1 MPTDTGFPPPP
12 PPPPGDESADA
23 AGDEGAAAGRRQPPG
38 WVWPV
43 IALIAIL
50 VVAGIAVAAT
60 LLSRGSDE
68 PAATTPPSSGAT
80 ERPDEGDQ
88 ETGGEPAVIVIPD
101 CAALNPAA
109 QKIADE
115 TTAASPDIE
124 WRAGDVGLDGF
135 SDVFGPAAQA
145 ALAAS
150 DKARGCSYPFH
161 LEAGLRLYAAELGGA
176 PREAFLE
183 ALRADGDFAES
194 SDGPAQLFVWRKTME
209 GGHWE
214 AAYTVHLFV
223 GDVWVAMYGPSEPQ
237 EFAPSTIEAILA
249 ANPQLG

>member
-12 PPPPGDESADA
+12 PPPADESADA
-23 AGDEGAAAGRRQPPG
+23 AGDKGAAAGRRQPPG
-38 WVWPV
+38 WVWLV

-60 LLSRGSDE
+60 LLSRGSDD
-68 PAATTPPSSGAT
+68 PAATAPPSSGTT
-80 ERPDEGDQ
+80 EQPDDEGDE

-176 PREAFLE
+176 PREALLE

-194 SDGPAQLFVWRKTME
+194 SEGPAQLFVWREAME

-214 AAYTVHLFV
+214 AAYTVHLFI

-237 EFAPSTIEAILA
+237 EFAPSTIDAILA